1 MTAKV
6 PSNLK
11 NFIALTAQVTS
22 VEHKLSKAGK
32 PYAVAMAAV
41 SQANDGPPLSLRVVA
56 LDEVSKLL
64 ADGLHTLSGRL
75 GYEED
80 REGRGV
86 LVLYPTKIEPPPVDG
101 RMRNFAILTLRVG
114 SEPYARYSE
123 AARFWVR
130 LRAFLGMGK
139 TTDGKAYKPSL
150 WLTVKAFATKE
161 GDERLPAAIAAL
173 NKGEQLTFS
182 GHLAWEVYKDKG
194 NLTLFAY
201 KVEKPFVEP
210 ETAEEEE
217 CPV

>member
-6 PSNLK
+6 PSILK
-11 NFIALTAQVTS
+11 NFIALTVQVTN

-32 PYAVAMAAV
+32 PYAIALAAV
-41 SQANDGPPLSLRVVA
+41 PQTNDDPPLTLRVVA
-56 LDEVSKLL
+56 LDEVGELL

-86 LVLYPTKIEPPPVDG
+86 LVLYPTKIEPPPSDG
-101 RMRNFAILTLRVG
+101 RMRNFAMLTLRVG
-114 SEPYARYSE
+114 AEPNARYSS

-139 TTDGKAYKPSL
+139 TADDQEYKPSL
-150 WLTVKAFATKE
+150 WLTVKAFASKE

-173 NKGEQLTFS
+173 NKGEQATFS

-194 NLTLFAY
+194 NLILFAY
-201 KVEKPFVEP
+201 KVEKLPVEP
-210 ETAEEEE
+210 ETVEEQE